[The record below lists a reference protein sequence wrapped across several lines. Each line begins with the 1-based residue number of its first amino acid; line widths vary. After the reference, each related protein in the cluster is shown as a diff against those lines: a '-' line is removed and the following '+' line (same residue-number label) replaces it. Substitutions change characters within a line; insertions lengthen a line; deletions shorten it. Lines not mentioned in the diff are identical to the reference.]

1 MKRTINKT
9 GQHIIEYSVVVIL
22 VSVGIIIMGPYVVR
36 SWNAYVKGLE
46 DSVEES
52 LVDPI
57 NTAVNAED
65 VFP

>member
-1 MKRTINKT
+1 
-9 GQHIIEYSVVVIL
+9 L